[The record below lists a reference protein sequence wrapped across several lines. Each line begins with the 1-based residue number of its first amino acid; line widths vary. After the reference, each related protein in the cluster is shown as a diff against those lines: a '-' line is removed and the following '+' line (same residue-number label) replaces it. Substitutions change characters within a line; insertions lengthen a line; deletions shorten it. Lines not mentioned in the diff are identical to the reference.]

1 MIIELP
7 ILPSNRAAK
16 RYQMSFFH
24 FSNNNLSIRRECA
37 QAIGGYD
44 PQMRTAEDVEIC
56 FRVALSD
63 RWVACREPGVVV
75 RHKAR
80 RTLFGM
86 VKQLWGW
93 GINLGKAYRK
103 TGKRGIYL
111 YWVGSSKPTIAG
123 DLEVDN
129 FPFLVTGYFTVFHMA
144 HVAALG
150 AVVAAAL
157 GSWVLALGIAVAAS
171 GLLLYAMHNVAGRG
185 FGPWK
190 TFQLACFA
198 YLANVV
204 FMTAAFIGGIRAGMI
219 YVPAAI
225 FQQSSTAERFYYE
238 EEPTMSRAGAAFVS
252 SDTYHSPRT

>member
-7 ILPSNRAAK
+7 ILPSNRNAK

-24 FSNNNLSIRRECA
+24 FSNNNLSIRRDCA
-37 QAIGGYD
+37 LSIGGYD
-44 PQMRTAEDVEIC
+44 PDMRTAEDVEIC

-80 RTLFGM
+80 RTLSGM
-86 VKQLWGW
+86 IKQLWGW

-111 YWVGSSKPTIAG
+111 YWVGSTKHTITG
-123 DLEVDN
+123 DFEIDR
-129 FPFLVTGYFTVFHMA
+129 FPLLVTGYFTAF
-144 HVAALG
+144 HVAHLAAVG
-150 AVVAAAL
+150 AVIAGVVGAWLVAA
-157 GSWVLALGIAVAAS
+157 VLAAA
-171 GLLLYAMHNVAGRG
+171 GAALLIYAMHNVGGRG
-185 FGPWK
+185 LGVWK
-190 TFQLACFA
+190 TFQLACLA

-204 FMTAAFIGGIRAGMI
+204 FMTAAFVGAIRAGII

-225 FQQSSTAERFYYE
+225 FQQTTTSERFHYE
-238 EEPTMSRAGAAFVS
+238 EEPAGRRLDV
-252 SDTYHSPRT
+252 PRRDLGAQIVDQV

>member
-37 QAIGGYD
+37 RAVGGYD

-80 RTLFGM
+80 RTLLGM

-111 YWVGSSKPTIAG
+111 YWVGSSKHTIAG
-123 DLEVDN
+123 DLEIHS
-129 FPFLVTGYFTVFHMA
+129 FPLLVTGYFTAFHMA
-144 HVAALG
+144 HLAGLG
-150 AVVAAAL
+150 AIVAAAL
-157 GSWVLALGIAVAAS
+157 GAWVAAVVLAVAAM
-171 GLLLYAMHNVAGRG
+171 GLILYAMHNVAGRG

-198 YLANVV
+198 YLANAV

-225 FQQSSTAERFYYE
+225 FQQLSTAERFYYE
-238 EEPTMSRAGAAFVS
+238 GGPIASRAEAAFVV
-252 SDTYHSPRT
+252 SDTYSSRQA

>member
-24 FSNNNLSIRRECA
+24 FSNNNLSIRRDCA
-37 QAIGGYD
+37 LAVGGYD
-44 PQMRTAEDVEIC
+44 PDMRTAEDVEIC

-80 RTLFGM
+80 RTLRGM

-111 YWVGSSKPTIAG
+111 YWVGSTKHMIAG
-123 DLEVDN
+123 DLEIDR
-129 FPFLVTGYFTVFHMA
+129 FPLLVTGYFTAFHLG
-144 HVAALG
+144 HLAALG
-150 AVVAAAL
+150 ALLAGVVGAWLAAA
-157 GSWVLALGIAVAAS
+157 VLAVAATA
-171 GLLLYAMHNVAGRG
+171 LLLYAMHNVSGRG
-185 FGPWK
+185 LGIWK
-190 TFQLACFA
+190 TFQLACLA

-204 FMTAAFIGGIRAGMI
+204 FMAAAFLGAIRAGI
-219 YVPAAI
+219 VYVPAAI

-238 EEPTMSRAGAAFVS
+238 GEPGVQQTEEELT
-252 SDTYHSPRT
+252 SDTLGADRG

>member
-24 FSNNNLSIRRECA
+24 FSNNNLSIRRDCA
-37 QAIGGYD
+37 LAIGGYD
-44 PQMRTAEDVEIC
+44 PDMRTAEDVEIC

-80 RTLFGM
+80 RTLGGM
-86 VKQLWGW
+86 VRQLWGW

-111 YWVGSSKPTIAG
+111 YWVSSTEHAITGDIEIARSP
-123 DLEVDN
+123 V
-129 FPFLVTGYFTVFHMA
+129 LVTGYFTVFHVA
-144 HVAALG
+144 HFVALG
-150 AVVAAAL
+150 AVVSALAGAWPIALILACAAT
-157 GSWVLALGIAVAAS
+157 
-171 GLLLYAMHNVAGRG
+171 GLLLYAMHNVTGLG
-185 FGPWK
+185 FGPWR
-190 TFQLACFA
+190 TFQLGCLA

-204 FMTAAFIGGIRAGMI
+204 FMAAACLGAIRVGIV

-225 FQQSSTAERFYYE
+225 FQQSTNSERFHYE
-238 EEPTMSRAGAAFVS
+238 REPIKQRSDRSSQAGSQAA
-252 SDTYHSPRT
+252 PPG

>member
-37 QAIGGYD
+37 EAIGGYD

-80 RTLFGM
+80 RTLLGM

-103 TGKRGIYL
+103 TGKRGVYL
-111 YWVGSSKPTIAG
+111 YWVGSSKHTIAG
-123 DLEVDN
+123 DLEVAD
-129 FPFLVTGYFTVFHMA
+129 FPLLVTGYFTAFHMA
-144 HVAALG
+144 HLAALG
-150 AVVAAAL
+150 AIVGGAFGAWGVAIALTVAAA
-157 GSWVLALGIAVAAS
+157 
-171 GLLLYAMHNVAGRG
+171 GLLLYAMHNVSGRG
-185 FGPWK
+185 FGAWK
-190 TFQLACFA
+190 TFQLACLA
-198 YLANVV
+198 YIANVV
-204 FMTAAFIGGIRAGMI
+204 FMAAAFIGGIRAGMI

-225 FQQSSTAERFYYE
+225 FQQSSTAERFHYE
-238 EEPTMSRAGAAFVS
+238 EVPLAARGQAPTREEPLEVG
-252 SDTYHSPRT
+252 H

>member
-24 FSNNNLSIRRECA
+24 FSNNNLSIRRDCA
-37 QAIGGYD
+37 LQIGGYD
-44 PQMRTAEDVEIC
+44 TDMRTAEDVDIC

-80 RTLFGM
+80 RTLRGM

-111 YWVGSSKPTIAG
+111 YWVGSTKHAIAG
-123 DLEVDN
+123 DLEIDR
-129 FPFLVTGYFTVFHMA
+129 FPVLVTGYFTAFHVA
-144 HVAALG
+144 HLAALG
-150 AVVAAAL
+150 AVLAGVVDAWLVAAAL
-157 GSWVLALGIAVAAS
+157 AVAAT
-171 GLLLYAMHNVAGRG
+171 GLLLYAMHNVSGRG
-185 FGPWK
+185 LGAWK
-190 TFQLACFA
+190 TFQLACLA

-204 FMTAAFIGGIRAGMI
+204 FMAAAFLGAIRAGMI

-225 FQQSSTAERFYYE
+225 FQQTTTSERFHYE
-238 EEPTMSRAGAAFVS
+238 EEPAMRGVDDPARDVRAQTA
-252 SDTYHSPRT
+252 DQP

>member
-16 RYQMSFFH
+16 RYRMSFFH

-80 RTLFGM
+80 RTLLGM

-111 YWVGSSKPTIAG
+111 YWVGSSKHTVAG
-123 DLEVDN
+123 DFEVDS
-129 FPFLVTGYFTVFHMA
+129 FPLLVTGYFTAFHMA
-144 HVAALG
+144 HLVALG
-150 AVVAAAL
+150 AVVAVAL
-157 GSWVLALGIAVAAS
+157 DAWLVAVALAVAAT
-171 GLLLYAMHNVAGRG
+171 GLLLYAMHNVSGRG
-185 FGPWK
+185 FSPWK

-204 FMTAAFIGGIRAGMI
+204 FMAAAFIGGIRAGMI

-225 FQQSSTAERFYYE
+225 FQQSSTAERFHYE
-238 EEPTMSRAGAAFVS
+238 EVAVAGRVQAPTRDEPLEVG
-252 SDTYHSPRT
+252 H